1 MKRLL
6 KQLVVVFLVTL
17 SLIYGSTVFA
27 DGTPSYNENLYTVVV
42 NNPNGA
48 KMYDFDYPEGEE
60 ILVEEG
66 ILPYGSI
73 FTVDYT
79 SIEAGVTYL
88 VSDDIYYRRVSSADV
103 EIYGEPV
110 SPADLRIKR
119 RL

>member
-27 DGTPSYNENLYTVVV
+27 DGAPSYNENLYTVVV

-48 KMYDFDYPEGEE
+48 KMYDFDYLEGERV
-60 ILVEEG
+60 LVELG

-73 FTVDYT
+73 FTVDFT

-88 VSDDIYYRRVSSADV
+88 VSDDIDFWMVSSADV
-103 EIYGEPV
+103 EIYGDSV
-110 SPADLRIKR
+110 SPADLRIRR